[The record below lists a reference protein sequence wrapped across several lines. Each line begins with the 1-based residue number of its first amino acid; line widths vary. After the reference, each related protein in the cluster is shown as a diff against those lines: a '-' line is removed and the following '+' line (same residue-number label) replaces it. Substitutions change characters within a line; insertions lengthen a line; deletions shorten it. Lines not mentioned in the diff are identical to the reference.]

1 MQDVRFETP
10 PLVMAD
16 PVQQQVILNL
26 VMNAVEAMS
35 RSGNAMRV
43 LRLGTE
49 TGPAS
54 TVVVSVVDSGP
65 RVDPEVV
72 TNDYLLVR
80 AYGLAVHRKQK

>member
-1 MQDVRFETP
+1 
-10 PLVMAD
+10 
-16 PVQQQVILNL
+16 LNL

-43 LRLGTE
+43 LRLRTE

-72 TNDYLLVR
+72 SKMFQLFSPQNR
-80 AYGLAVHRKQK
+80 AEWEWDLQSVKR